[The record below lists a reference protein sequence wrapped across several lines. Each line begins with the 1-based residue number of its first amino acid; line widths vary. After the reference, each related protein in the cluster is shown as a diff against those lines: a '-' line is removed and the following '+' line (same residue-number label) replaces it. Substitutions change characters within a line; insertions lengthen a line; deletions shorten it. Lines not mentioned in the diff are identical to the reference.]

1 MANITRI
8 KNNQITD
15 NTIEYQKLKDGTLV
29 GTKFNA
35 NVTLNS
41 NITIIG
47 NLDVQGTTSTVQ
59 STNTYINDPL
69 VIFNNGYTSTPSYDI
84 GILVNRNLTATAPY
98 GSVNAAFVWQEAT
111 DAFIGVMTTETGTT
125 QGAINNSGFANLF
138 IGNIYANTTTIRDSV
153 TSTSP
158 TTGALIVEGGI
169 GTNENIFAQGTIIAN
184 GNIVANS
191 GTESTGNAHGAL
203 VVNGGAGISGNL
215 NVGYDAIIDGNL
227 IVVQNLVVFGNTTR
241 LDTENITSIDPMII
255 LNESSTTPLT
265 SDNGYDIGI
274 QYNYFDG
281 INAQAFLGRKN
292 STKFLEW
299 HALGSEVN
307 NVFTG
312 TDWGTFKLGELWAA
326 NVTDSTD
333 KTTGAL
339 RVDGGAGIA
348 ANVFVGKSAT
358 FNDNQ
363 DNNQNF
369 YVRGV
374 NTENLFWARSNSTY
388 DQVLIGNTA
397 PVGNLV
403 VGAKL
408 MINSTDSMILPVGDT
423 SQRPSN
429 SGGVDTTGMLRFN
442 VTSGFMEVYNGTSWQ
457 SISTQFTVITDE
469 QFNGDDSTTDFTLAG
484 ASTTNG
490 TLVNINGT
498 TQIPTLA
505 YSVLPDGVTLRFTEA
520 PATGDLID
528 VRRLTTTSE
537 VIAIASQNGYMQLT
551 SENVG
556 IKIFTGSSSKDLTTY
571 WDPTGAR
578 VSARANVNVS
588 TANVATTIDTFDSAV
603 YRSAKYL
610 VQATCG
616 ADYHMSEVLVIH
628 DDTTATAVT
637 YGVVETG
644 ANVGVMNATISGGDV
659 QLQFI
664 AETGDV
670 DVRVDKTYSLI

>member
-1 MANITRI
+1 
-8 KNNQITD
+8 
-15 NTIEYQKLKDGTLV
+15 
-29 GTKFNA
+29 
-35 NVTLNS
+35 
-41 NITIIG
+41 
-47 NLDVQGTTSTVQ
+47 
-59 STNTYINDPL
+59 L
-69 VIFNNGYTSTPSYDI
+69 VIFNNGYTSTPAYDI

-169 GTNENIFAQGTIIAN
+169 GTNGNLFIEGITVSH
-184 GNIVANS
+184 GNIVAQS
-191 GTESTGNAHGAL
+191 LTESYGNDTGAL
-203 VVNGGAGISGNL
+203 VVKGGAGIKGNL
-215 NVGYDAIIDGNL
+215 SLGGDAFFDGNL
-227 IVVQNLVVFGNTTR
+227 IVSQNLVVYGNTTR
-241 LDTENITSIDPMII
+241 LDTETVSTIDPMIM
-255 LNESSTTPLT
+255 LNESSLTPLS
-265 SDNGYDIGI
+265 SDNGYDIGV
-274 QYNYFDG
+274 QFNYYDG
-281 INAQAFLGRKN
+281 INAKAFLGRKN

-312 TDWGTFKLGELWAA
+312 TDWGTFKMGELWAA
-326 NVTDSTD
+326 NVTDSTSPD
-333 KTTGAL
+333 SGAL
-339 RVDGGAGIA
+339 RIDGGAGIA
-348 ANVFVGKSAT
+348 ANVYVGKSAT
-358 FNDNQ
+358 FNDDQ
-363 DNNQNF
+363 ENNQNF

-442 VTSGFMEVYNGTSWQ
+442 VTSGFMEVYNGTAWQ

-469 QFNGDDSTTDFTLAG
+469 QFSGDDTTTDFTLAG

-498 TQIPTLA
+498 VQIPTLA

-528 VRRLTTTSE
+528 VRRLTTTAE
-537 VIAIASQNGYMQLT
+537 VVAIASQNGYMQLT

-556 IKIFTGSSSKDLTTY
+556 IKIFTGSSTKDLTTY

-578 VSARANVNVS
+578 VSARANTAVA
-588 TANVATTIDTFDSAV
+588 TANTATTVDTFDSTV

-616 ADYHMSEVLVIH
+616 SDYQMAEVLVIH

-644 ANVGVMNATISGGDV
+644 ANVGVFEATISSGDV
-659 QLQFI
+659 LLKFI
-664 AETGDV
+664 AENDDT
-670 DVRVDKTYSLI
+670 DVRVDKTYVLI